1 MFIKTLRT
9 ARRWIMIVFG
19 FTLLGIGLFLA
30 IPGIPGP
37 GLAVV
42 WAGLAILAVEFLWA
56 RRLLKR
62 FQEEGMRL
70 KDLLFRRKGTQPKP
84 DPEPGGPAPG
94 TQASGTD

>member
-1 MFIKTLRT
+1 MFIRTLKT

-70 KDLLFRRKGTQPKP
+70 KDLLFRRKGRPAKP
-84 DPEPGGPAPG
+84 DPAPGNAEPG
-94 TQASGTD
+94 SD